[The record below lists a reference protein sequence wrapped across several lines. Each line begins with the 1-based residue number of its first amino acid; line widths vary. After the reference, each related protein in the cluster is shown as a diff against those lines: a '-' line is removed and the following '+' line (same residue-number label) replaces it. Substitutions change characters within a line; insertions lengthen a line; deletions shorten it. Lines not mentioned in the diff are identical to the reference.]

1 MDMKRCLFCD
11 QIVPVRAQGDY
22 EWFDGC
28 YCATGAYY
36 GLRKDSYDLY
46 NELSYPTKA
55 QMFPIISAYICELT
69 DCEETVALSFDDLE
83 MIQRSPRVP
92 ITVEDKSNRLLHY
105 LHRHSK
111 GPNEPVIIH
120 RLPVRYNLTYSPNL
134 QELIYIIERLREME
148 MIERAGSTFK
158 LTEKGWREA
167 AATVGGRR
175 LKPCFV
181 LIPDNEELRVEWN
194 EKVSPKIE
202 QCGYLPQ
209 LPEPST
215 TEMYGD
221 HIVRLVTESKLL
233 IADLTEPNPEVYYA
247 AGLALGLQI
256 PVIWTIKR
264 GESNQNALPSKLIR
278 PVVWDK
284 GEELAAI
291 LEQRLTV

>member
-11 QIVPVRAQGDY
+11 QLVPVRIQGDY

-28 YCATGAYY
+28 YCATGAFY
-36 GLRKDSYDLY
+36 GIQKDSYDKY
-46 NELSYPTKA
+46 NELSYQIKA

-69 DCEETVALSFDDLE
+69 DCEETVALSFEDFE
-83 MIQRSPRVP
+83 TIRQSPRIP
-92 ITVEDKSNRLLHY
+92 ITIDDKGNRLLHY

-111 GPNEPVIIH
+111 GPNEPVVIH

-158 LTEKGWREA
+158 LTERGWREA
-167 AATVGGRR
+167 VATAGGKR

-181 LIPDNEELRVEWN
+181 MFPDHDDLREEWS
-194 EKVSPKIE
+194 EKVFPKME

-209 LPEPST
+209 TPEPT
-215 TEMYGD
+215 DKEQYGD
-221 HIVRLVTESKLL
+221 HIIRLVSECKLL

-256 PVIWTIKR
+256 PVIWTMKR
-264 GESNQNALPSKLIR
+264 GETKQEALPSKLIR
-278 PVVWDK
+278 PVVWDN
-284 GEELAAI
+284 GEDLAAI
-291 LEQRLTV
+291 LEHRLTV